1 VIPIKF
7 EKINEN
13 KIKCILTKQDLENK
27 DIRISELAY
36 GSKKAK
42 ELFREMME
50 KAQTEINFDAENC
63 PLMIEAV
70 PMVDDT
76 LVIFIT
82 KVDNPD
88 ELDTRFSKFTKAKR
102 SSEDGPDNDNF
113 ENGYTGI
120 SEKFDEDET
129 IDSFDEDDE
138 TDEDDGDKTPEDKPI
153 EREITAEINIPKN
166 ANIDTQQIL
175 DAIGN
180 IAGELAASLGDGI
193 KNTVKNLK
201 EEQNPG
207 NKEEDKN
214 KEAKEYKDNKERI
227 KSDQKDIYIFKDL
240 KSLISAAKFVSG
252 IFEGESSFFKNPNDG
267 RLYLYL
273 NGEEMDEKDYTR
285 VGIILGEF
293 GSRCRI
299 TYSSYEFFMEHFKCL
314 RFEDAIEFLS
324 QI

>member
-1 VIPIKF
+1 MIPIKF

-70 PMVDDT
+70 PMMDET

-102 SSEDGPDNDNF
+102 STEEGSYIDND
-113 ENGYTGI
+113 ENGYTGV
-120 SEKFDEDET
+120 SDKFDDD
-129 IDSFDEDDE
+129 IDDE
-138 TDEDDGDKTPEDKPI
+138 YDDDDMDEEKSSEDKPI

-166 ANIDTQQIL
+166 SNIDTQQIL

-201 EEQNPG
+201 EEQKADNKADK
-207 NKEEDKN
+207 KEENNSNEDKGKN
-214 KEAKEYKDNKERI
+214 KNE
-227 KSDQKDIYIFKDL
+227 QQDIYIFKDL
-240 KSLISAAKFVSG
+240 KSIISAAKFVNG
-252 IFEGESSFFKNPNDG
+252 IFEGDSYFFKNPNDG
-267 RLYLYL
+267 RLYLYI
-273 NGEEMDEKDYTR
+273 NGEEMNDRDYAR
-285 VGIILGEF
+285 VGIILGEY

-299 TYSSYEFFMEHFKCL
+299 TYSSFIFFEEHFKCI
-314 RFEDAIEFLS
+314 RANDAIEFLS

>member
-1 VIPIKF
+1 MIPIKF

-36 GSKKAK
+36 GSKKAR

-70 PMVDDT
+70 PMIDDT

-88 ELDTRFSKFTKAKR
+88 ELDTRFSKFTKTNRAVEGR
-102 SSEDGPDNDNF
+102 FDNDSD
-113 ENGYTGI
+113 ENGYTGV
-120 SEKFDEDET
+120 SEKFDED
-129 IDSFDEDDE
+129 DFDDDE
-138 TDEDDGDKTPEDKPI
+138 IVEENDEEKSTDDKPI

-166 ANIDTQQIL
+166 SNIDTQQIL

-180 IAGELAASLGDGI
+180 IAGELAASLGDGL

-201 EEQNPG
+201 EEQ
-207 NKEEDKN
+207 KADDKDKN
-214 KEAKEYKDNKERI
+214 KKEESNKED
-227 KSDQKDIYIFKDL
+227 KSKSEQQDIYIFKDL
-240 KSLISAAKFVSG
+240 KSIISAAKFVSG
-252 IFEGESSFFKNPNDG
+252 IFEGRSSFFKNPNDG
-267 RLYLYL
+267 RLYLYI
-273 NGEEMDEKDYTR
+273 NGEDMSDKDYAR
-285 VGIILGEF
+285 VGIILGEY

-314 RFEDAIEFLS
+314 RYDDAIEVLS